1 MEPLGPAARTRRRG
15 RRHRAL
21 LDVDDVVDEA
31 AAVREAVGVTARSPM
46 RFWVPVVGG
55 TARFTRRRSALAGF
69 LLIWVVGSP
78 RPLFGG
84 MPVRRTVVRSMRFSV
99 GEPRS

>member
-1 MEPLGPAARTRRRG
+1 
-15 RRHRAL
+15 
-21 LDVDDVVDEA
+21 
-31 AAVREAVGVTARSPM
+31 M

-55 TARFTRRRSALAGF
+55 TARFTRRRSALTGF
-69 LLIWVVGSP
+69 LPIWVVGSP

-99 GEPRS
+99 GEPRA